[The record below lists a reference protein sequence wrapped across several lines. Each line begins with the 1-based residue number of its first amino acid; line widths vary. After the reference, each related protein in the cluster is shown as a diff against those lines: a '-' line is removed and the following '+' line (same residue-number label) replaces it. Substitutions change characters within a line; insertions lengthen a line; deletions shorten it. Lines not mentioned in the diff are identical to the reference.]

1 MRATPRRAFLV
12 AALVLLATPLGAQ
25 SPNLPKPSEIVEARA
40 VVSPAP
46 VLRGR
51 AFEIAVIVK
60 IRPGFHINAHEVNLD
75 YLIPTEVEVQP
86 PQGLRSRGFSYPPGV
101 LRKFR
106 FSPNKLLVY
115 EGTVTVRGKFE
126 ASANAPLGPQKLAL
140 VLHFQGCNEELCL
153 PPAKITVV
161 AEFVTA
167 PAGAPAQAT
176 QRK

>member
-1 MRATPRRAFLV
+1 MRAFLRRSFLV
-12 AALVLLATPLGAQ
+12 AALMLLAAPLVAQ
-25 SPNLPKPSEIVEARA
+25 SPNLPRATEIVEARA

-51 AFEIAVIVK
+51 AFEIAVVVK

-86 PQGLRSRGFSYPPGV
+86 PQGLRSRGFAYPPGA
-101 LRKFR
+101 LRKFQ
-106 FSPNKLLVY
+106 FSLNKLLVY
-115 EGTVTVRGKFE
+115 EGTVTFRGKFE
-126 ASANAPLGPQKLAL
+126 AAANAPLGPQKLPL

-167 PAGAPAQAT
+167 PAGTPT